1 MAESPQQHLL
11 SSGVA
16 FIKIPKVG
24 SQSFFR
30 MLVRSLEDEAEQSQT
45 AARIFSNKD
54 ANSLWPDTH
63 LASRTG
69 QRTVWEE
76 GGRVWPDQ
84 VESLEGARFHALLSH
99 WPWGYD
105 PDVYRSVMVTEDPV
119 TMAILRDPSERALS
133 SYFYAL
139 YRGEPG
145 LERSTEALRAT
156 ASIKDFDH
164 WLDDYDEFYYT
175 RWFSWP
181 NDQDHP
187 SMERAAENLRS
198 RITVVGTTDLYAELV
213 LYCHRRF
220 GTRNE
225 VSHDN
230 KTVKNFGFRRW
241 KHFKVGD
248 LPDGVRRKLDD
259 KTVRDR
265 ELYDLARKIFR
276 ERFDS
281 QQEEWA

>member
-1 MAESPQQHLL
+1 MAESPLHHLL
-11 SSGVA
+11 SSGLA

-24 SQSFFR
+24 SQSFSR
-30 MLVRSLEDEAEQSQT
+30 MLVRSLEDEAQRSQT
-45 AARIFSNKD
+45 AVKIFGNKA

-76 GGRVWPDQ
+76 GGRVWPGQ
-84 VESLEGARFHALLSH
+84 VEALQGARFHALLTH

-105 PDVYRSVMVTEDPV
+105 PDIYRSVMVTENPV
-119 TMAILRDPSERALS
+119 TLAILRDPAERALS

-139 YRGEPG
+139 YRGELG
-145 LERSTEALRAT
+145 SGRSREALHGS
-156 ASIKDFDH
+156 ASIEDFDT
-164 WLDDYDEFYYT
+164 WLDAYDEFYYS

-181 NDQDHP
+181 RDQDHP
-187 SMERAAENLRS
+187 SMERAAENLGS
-198 RITVVGTTDLYAELV
+198 GVTVVGTTDLYAELV

-230 KTVKNFGFRRW
+230 KTVKNFGVRRW
-241 KHFKVGD
+241 KHFKVAD
-248 LPDGVRRKLDD
+248 LPDGVRRKLDAR
-259 KTVRDR
+259 TVRDR
-265 ELYDLARKIFR
+265 ELYELARKIFR
-276 ERFDS
+276 ERLAF
-281 QQEEWA
+281 QEREWA